1 MPLLR
6 LGHLGHEGKG
16 YAENMGCSCVQ
27 AKQGGEGSGVAESIA
42 KERQKDAKPERI
54 KAGFQVYQPGRAKRT
69 AQSAGD

>member
-1 MPLLR
+1 MDTQ
-6 LGHLGHEGKG
+6 GW
-16 YAENMGCSCVQ
+16 SCVQ
-27 AKQGGEGSGVAESIA
+27 GKQGGESSSAVESIA